1 MDSSA
6 RTGLFTITQVSGCL
20 GFPGSS
26 AVKNLSTMQETQFL
40 SLGQRDPLVEGMA
53 AHCSIL
59 EWNIPWT
66 EQPGGLKSKGVT
78 KSWT

>member
-6 RTGLFTITQVSGCL
+6 RTGLVTVKQVSGCL

-26 AVKNLSTMQETQFL
+26 AVKNLPTVQETEVR
-40 SLGQRDPLVEGMA
+40 SLGREASLEEGLA
-53 AHCSIL
+53 THCSIL

-66 EQPGGLKSKGVT
+66 EEPGGLQSTGVT